1 MQKVVRYQCDDCGE
15 LFYTEKECVE
25 HEEKHKKIEH
35 ANQMLKKG
43 FTLKEIQEECQI
55 WYKLP
60 TYLENVTQDV
70 GFVISHWQCCKK
82 PAYRI
87 LAITLEGHLIVRG
100 CGSWSGYF
108 GNEVPVTFVENNM
121 LDTWKRTIM
130 RTKLRKSFVS
140 LYMI

>member
-43 FTLKEIQEECQI
+43 CTLKEIQEECQI

-108 GNEVPVTFVENNM
+108 GNEVPVTSDILKEPKFGESVYV
-121 LDTWKRTIM
+121 DPR
-130 RTKLRKSFVS
+130 
-140 LYMI
+140 YHAY